1 MLTAWKLPD
10 IKILALI
17 VSIFLI
23 FQQADAGC
31 VTATLCDNS
40 YVA

>member
-31 VTATLCDNS
+31 VATLCDSS